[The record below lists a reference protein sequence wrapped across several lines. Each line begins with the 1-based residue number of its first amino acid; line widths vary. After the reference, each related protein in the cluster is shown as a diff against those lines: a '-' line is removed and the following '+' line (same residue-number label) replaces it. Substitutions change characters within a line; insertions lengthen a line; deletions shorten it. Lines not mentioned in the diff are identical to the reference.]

1 MAYPSISPDGKSTIF
16 HIRVSYEQLELIQ
29 AAAGD
34 EKPSTFARKLLIER
48 VEEVLAKT
56 KSPQVARTT

>member
-16 HIRVSYEQLELIQ
+16 NIRMSYAQLELIQ

-34 EKPSTFARKLLIER
+34 EKLSTFARKLLIER
-48 VEEVLAKT
+48 VEEVLFNR
-56 KSPQVARTT
+56 KSSQVA